1 MKKTIVLALMALA
14 IVAVPTTAQ
23 TRKERKAAEKAKW
36 EQQQQFDAEEAALR
50 HQIRMDSIANAK
62 RVEEEKAAEAVAR
75 AKARAEAQA
84 AQEVEVS
91 EPCSELLTTA
101 TLIRGRGIGED
112 YDQQMAVE
120 LARSAALEEMASQI
134 NTSVQAI
141 VSNYKKTLRINLTR
155 ESKQRM
161 EGMTLTAVEQS
172 TGYRIACRKTTSY
185 VLNGE
190 KLFKHYMVVEVAK
203 DELLE
208 PIYEGIQEDEE
219 LQLDMDYQ
227 KFAEEFDKNLQ
238 QDMQVQ

>member
-1 MKKTIVLALMALA
+1 MKKTIFLALMALA

-62 RVEEEKAAEAVAR
+62 RVEEEKAAEAAAR

-91 EPCSELLTTA
+91 EPCSELYTTA

-141 VSNYKKTLRINLTR
+141 VSNYKKTMRVNLTR

-190 KLFKHYMVVEVAK
+190 KLFKHYMVVEVAR

-208 PIYEGIQEDEE
+208 PIYKGIQEDEE
-219 LQLDMDYQ
+219 LSLDMDYQ
-227 KFAEEFDKNLQ
+227 KFAEEFDKNCQ
-238 QDMQVQ
+238 QDMQ

>member
-62 RVEEEKAAEAVAR
+62 RVEEEKVADAAAR

-91 EPCSELLTTA
+91 EPCGDLLTTA

-141 VSNYKKTLRINLTR
+141 VSNYKKTMRINLTR

-238 QDMQVQ
+238 QDMQ

>member
-1 MKKTIVLALMALA
+1 MKKTIVLVLMALA

-62 RVEEEKAAEAVAR
+62 RVEEEKAAEAAAR

-91 EPCSELLTTA
+91 EPCSELYTTA

-134 NTSVQAI
+134 NTNVQAI
-141 VSNYKKTLRINLTR
+141 VSNYKKTMRINLTR

-238 QDMQVQ
+238 QDVQVQ

>member
-1 MKKTIVLALMALA
+1 MKKTIILALMALA
-14 IVAVPTTAQ
+14 IVAVPASAQ
-23 TRKERKAAEKAKW
+23 TRKDKKAAEKAKW

-62 RVEEEKAAEAVAR
+62 RVEEEKAAEAAAR

-91 EPCSELLTTA
+91 EPCSELLTIA

-141 VSNYKKTLRINLTR
+141 VSNYKKSMRINLTR

-203 DELLE
+203 DDLLE

-227 KFAEEFDKNLQ
+227 KFAEEFDKNCQ
-238 QDMQVQ
+238 QDIQ